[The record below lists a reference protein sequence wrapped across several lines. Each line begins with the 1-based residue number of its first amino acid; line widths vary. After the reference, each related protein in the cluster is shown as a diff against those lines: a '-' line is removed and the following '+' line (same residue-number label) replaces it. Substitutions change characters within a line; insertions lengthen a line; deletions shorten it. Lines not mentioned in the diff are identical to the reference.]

1 MATKPKVLTP
11 KEKLFVAQYLV
22 ALNAS
27 AAYRAAGYKG
37 KDAASGGYEILR
49 KPHVQ
54 AAIEASKAETLK
66 KLALTADDIVA
77 KLELIATADP
87 AKLTGHHIGACRYC
101 WGIEHRYQWRT
112 YREYTEAVELH
123 MLKGE
128 AYCANHPEPDA
139 EGGMGY
145 RKTARPNP
153 DCPEC
158 EGLGQPYVVFA
169 DTRDMDPAERELFLG
184 VKQTQHGIEYKMADK
199 AHALDQL
206 AQRTGVFKQRDE
218 DMANALARAITEIQD
233 RTSRAPIRRDTPP
246 TDGDAS

>member
-1 MATKPKVLTP
+1 MAPRAKKLTP
-11 KEKLFVAQYLV
+11 KEQLFVAAYLV
-22 ALNAS
+22 SLNGAD
-27 AAYRAAGYKG
+27 AHRKAGYKHKHPNQG
-37 KDAASGGYEILR
+37 AYELLM
-49 KPHVQ
+49 KPHIQ
-54 AAIEASKAETLK
+54 AAIEAGKAK
-66 KLALTADDIVA
+66 ALAKINLTADDIVS

-101 WGIEHRYQWRT
+101 WGIEHHYQWRT
-112 YREYTEAVELH
+112 PREFSEAVELH

-128 AYCANHPEPDA
+128 AYCANHPPPEM
-139 EGGMGY
+139 EGGYGY
-145 RKTARPNP
+145 RKTERPNP
-153 DCPEC
+153 ACPEC
-158 EGLGQPYVVFA
+158 EGLGQPYVIFA

-218 DMANALARAITEIQD
+218 DMAGALARAITDIQE

-246 TDGDAS
+246 DGESS

>member
-1 MATKPKVLTP
+1 MATKPKKLTP
-11 KEKLFVAQYLV
+11 KEQLFVAEYLV
-22 ALNAS
+22 SLNAS
-27 AAYRAAGYKG
+27 DAFRKAGYKG
-37 KDAASGGYEILR
+37 KAVSALASQLLA
-49 KPHVQ
+49 KPSIQ
-54 AAIEASKAETLK
+54 AAVVKAKAE
-66 KLALTADDIVA
+66 KLEKISLTSDDIVA
-77 KLELIATADP
+77 KLELIVTADP

-158 EGLGQPYVVFA
+158 EGLGAPYVIFA
-169 DTRDMDPAERELFLG
+169 DTRDMEPAERELFLG

-218 DMANALARAITEIQD
+218 NMAGALARAITDIQE
-233 RTSRAPIRRDTPP
+233 RTSRAPIRRSAPEGEAT
-246 TDGDAS
+246 